1 MTKSYRIRT
10 TPGIDKNIRINVEQ
24 DFDLIEILSLKL
36 KQEDVYTRFCADYGV
51 VAGRVIANGGF
62 GVPNV
67 PISVFVPLTTE
78 DSLDPVIS
86 TLYPYKTLTDKN
98 EDGYRYNLLP
108 YVQENQGHTPTG
120 TFPDVNDLL
129 TRMEVLEVYEKYY
142 KYTVRTNDSGDF
154 MIVGV
159 PLGIQSVVM
168 DMDLS
173 NIGCFSQRPSDLVR
187 QGLGVDSQFAGSN
200 FKSSENLDSLPQIVN
215 QAKDVE
221 VASFWGETDI
231 CNVGITRVDFDLR
244 DIGVEI
250 QPQAIFMGSMF
261 STSEDDPLSVNCK
274 PKFDSGNLC
283 DLVSAAG
290 TVLALRQTIFNDSE
304 GFPIIE
310 EFKFEQGGKIIDDD
324 GTWLVEV
331 PMNLDYISTNEFG
344 EEIISNDPTIGI
356 PTKGKYRFRIQYQN
370 EDGNENSIMRADYL
384 VPNIKEYGWNSSSIN
399 GPYSPDL
406 QQKSYAFSL
415 DWKDYGEYV
424 QNANFTGFTQLGYQM
439 VQEAINCEDK
449 FFEFNFNRV
458 YTVASHI
465 DRWKWGYNR
474 ARHLGIKEITN
485 RECSTTT
492 NRFPVNDGVRNF
504 DFIFFLFNLLIT
516 VLSPVFIIVIIVLHI
531 LAYLYPIVVRFINKI
546 IAFINGVVYTICKVV
561 KALGG
566 DVNCNKESLTPLTEN
581 NPFKR
586 ISLPMI
592 SYPDCEAC
600 NCEDVN
606 MVNNVQFNPFDTLL
620 ISNGNFGQLINSNSL
635 SEYSNVTTFSGN
647 TTEGEN
653 NGLRQGLA
661 GYQYVSGAAAAGFI
675 DLDPKM
681 SKLPIVEV
689 PAQGGGFKYLG
700 DDVTLSQS
708 LNMANFR
715 KRYFDN
721 ENIIKT
727 TVNNS
732 PPGSNIP
739 QPSNSFTDSIL
750 MIVCDAGTLQLL
762 NAGDLVSFHNIANI
776 NDPNLT
782 GGTLNQFNNKKIT
795 GNTNPNQTSLIT
807 KTVTYITT
815 GGTSATATLKLRIT
829 GGTKTYDF
837 PAGNEYFQV
846 ITGGTAY
853 QFSGLTNFNNPNGL
867 LNKYLYNKSQR
878 VRYNEPIPVP
888 PGQTA
893 WYKKPFSF
901 YDNYQNQEIIFLTRG
916 VDPYTERQNIKYD
929 LSMLFGYGFNQGPI
943 VEGSYHLNIPI
954 QPTANSAINNLTWR
968 SGYVTPQ
975 THSVLNSQNA
985 PYYQPFSF
993 TLGAGSFTAF
1003 TNNVAKYYN
1012 STDKSRS
1019 TYTAFPGDVSTL
1031 QAYTSPAGVYSDIA
1045 CNGPQLGK
1053 STIGFQYGSSIVNA
1067 ANPGTTTYQWL
1078 ASNSTWAFRNNAEG
1092 QSVMGNYSVGT
1103 CQNVPAGIPC
1113 ANGNVGACENISTG
1127 GPSFFTTVA
1136 SIQTGQVLYTNVAC
1150 TIPVVGTINPI
1161 TNTYTWRVIQ
1171 YQAVNPQTGAPTW
1184 LVAIAAQIDSS
1195 GVVID
1200 LEVCQGTWQGVGGG
1214 GTQPACQTSPQGNI
1228 EGGTFFAGAEVQGT
1242 YMPLQAASR
1251 LSRVFS
1257 PAYHLDTL
1265 PNITMNS
1272 STRLLLRSDRLPT
1285 SDITEVSG
1293 NTSYSLHLN
1302 DNFLMYK
1309 LTETGD
1315 IIDLPVVALQP
1326 TDQTNNLQDL
1336 QDSGTGVSDAV
1347 LGSLACENMT
1357 LLSCY
1362 SGSGETFGVDDPCP
1376 ENFTGNIQKQRVRG
1390 GCYYFV
1396 QDELIKTIPDD
1407 IKYFVEWKA
1416 RFRFSFGACRG
1427 IISHVFQN
1435 NWVNGT
1441 LYAFSFRKKTVYD
1454 AVGNVKKYKFCGA
1467 NDGLL
1472 VPITT
1477 NQGPIY
1483 YDKSRFSFF
1492 YRSTPYD
1499 ATIGGF
1505 VGQKP
1510 RKRNPLNNQWVDAD
1524 YGGMN
1529 DKNLYFPTTIMDLGP
1544 RDQFAKEICLN
1555 PQLEGYLVD
1564 TMKSTSYNETSDI
1577 LLFFLL
1583 SRLLSTSF
1591 GQQLAGS
1598 GDASI
1603 NSLFSRTQDR
1613 IDGDVAQM
1621 FSINSEYGVLPFTDE
1636 FYDDNDIYLAP
1647 NTNDGPLI
1655 GALFS
1660 AITENRIMLT
1670 PGTITFGTTTQTV
1683 GYPKTQVVPMYKWK
1697 KDSNNIPQTILGS
1710 QDNDWW
1716 TTYDSNN
1723 KYYSVPYQQMAFSN
1737 TDYFQATNG
1746 PQKGYIYNYTN
1757 TGIPTFAPS
1766 NNQTSDRFVVGA
1778 PYHFYFGLGKGKTA
1792 LNRYITK
1799 YIIS

>member
-67 PISVFVPLTTE
+67 PISVFVPLTTQ
-78 DSLDPVIS
+78 DSSDPVIS
-86 TLYPYKTLTDKN
+86 TLYPYKALTDKN

-108 YVQENQGHTPTG
+108 YIQENQGHTPTG

-129 TRMEVLEVYEKYY
+129 TRTEVLEVYEKYY

-159 PLGIQSVVM
+159 PLGMQSVVM

-187 QGLGVDSQFAGSN
+187 QGLGVESQFAGSN
-200 FKSSENLDSLPQIVN
+200 FKSSENLDSLPQVVN

-261 STSEDDPLSVNCK
+261 STSEDDPLGVYCK
-274 PKFDSGNLC
+274 PTFDSGNLC
-283 DLVSAAG
+283 DLVSSQG
-290 TVLALRQTIFNDSE
+290 KILALRQTIYNDNE
-304 GFPIIE
+304 GFPVIE
-310 EFKFEQGGKIIDDD
+310 EHKFEQGGNIIDEN

-331 PMNLDYISTNEFG
+331 PMNLDYVSTNEFG
-344 EEIISNDPTIGI
+344 EDIFSNDPSIGI

-370 EDGNENSIMRADYL
+370 EDGNENSILRADYL
-384 VPNIKEYGWNSSSIN
+384 VPNIKEYGWNSGSIN
-399 GPYSPDL
+399 GPYSPEL

-415 DWKDYGEYV
+415 EWKDYGEYLT
-424 QNANFTGFTQLGYQM
+424 NANFTGFTQLGYQM
-439 VQEAINCEDK
+439 VQEAINCEDR
-449 FFEFNFNRV
+449 FFEFNYNRV

-474 ARHLGIKEITN
+474 SRHLGIKEITN

-516 VLSPVFIIVIIVLHI
+516 VLSPVFIIVIIILHVLAFI
-531 LAYLYPIVVRFINKI
+531 YPIVVRFINRI
-546 IAFINGVVYTICKVV
+546 IAYINGIIYSICNFVSN
-561 KALGG
+561 LGFN
-566 DVNCNKESLTPLTEN
+566 VTCNKETLEPLSEN

-600 NCEDVN
+600 NCEDTN
-606 MVNNVQFNPFDTLL
+606 MVTNTEFDPFAYLL
-620 ISNGNFGQLINSNSL
+620 VSNGNFGQLINSNSL
-635 SEYSNVTTFSGN
+635 NEFVPTLSGSSL
-647 TTEGEN
+647 N
-653 NGLRQGLA
+653 NGVKQGLS
-661 GYQYVSGAAAAGFI
+661 GYQYLSNAAVAGYI
-675 DLDPKM
+675 DLDPKLV
-681 SKLPIVEV
+681 KLPIVET
-689 PAQGGGFKYLG
+689 PNQGGGYKYLG

-715 KRYFDN
+715 RRYFDN

-750 MIVCDAGTLQLL
+750 MIVCDTGTLQILKT
-762 NAGDLVSFHNIANI
+762 GDLVSFHNISKL

-795 GNTNPNQTSLIT
+795 GSTNPNQTSLIT
-807 KTVTYITT
+807 KTVTFITT
-815 GGTSATATLKLRIT
+815 GGTSSTATLKLRIT

-846 ITGGTAY
+846 ITGGTAQ

-867 LNKYLYNKSQR
+867 LNKYLFNKSQR
-878 VRYNEPIPVP
+878 VKYNEVSPIP
-888 PGQTA
+888 PGQLA
-893 WYKKPFSF
+893 FYQKPFS
-901 YDNYQNQEIIFLTRG
+901 YYSNYQNQEIIFLSRG
-916 VDPYTERQNIKYD
+916 VDPYTEKQNIRYD
-929 LSMLFGYGFNQGPI
+929 LSMLFGYTFNQGPI
-943 VEGSYHLNIPI
+943 VEGGYHLNIPI
-954 QPTANSAINNLTWR
+954 QPTANTVINNSIWR
-968 SGYVTPQ
+968 SGYVSPQ
-975 THSVLNSQNA
+975 SHSVTNSQNA
-985 PYYQPFSF
+985 PYHQPFSF
-993 TLGAGSFTAF
+993 TVSPTSFTAF

-1019 TYTAFPGDVSTL
+1019 TYKAFSSDTTSL
-1031 QAYTSPAGVYSDIA
+1031 QSYTSPAGVYSDIA
-1045 CNGPQLGK
+1045 YNTPQLGK
-1053 STIGFQYGSSIVNA
+1053 STIGFQYGSTIVNA
-1067 ANPGTTTYQWL
+1067 SNPGTSTYTWL
-1078 ASNSTWAFRNNAEG
+1078 SSTATWAFKNNTEG
-1092 QSVMGNYSVGT
+1092 QSIIGAYVPGS

-1113 ANGNVGACENISTG
+1113 SNGNVGACENITTG
-1127 GPSFFTTVA
+1127 GPNFYTNVQ
-1136 SIQTGQVLYTNVAC
+1136 SIQTGQVFYTDPAL
-1150 TIPVVGTINPI
+1150 TIPVVGQINSL
-1161 TNTYTWRVIQ
+1161 TGVYMWRILQ
-1171 YQAVNPQTGAPTW
+1171 YQAVDPQTGAPTW
-1184 LVAIAAQIDSS
+1184 LVAIAVSINNI
-1195 GVVID
+1195 GVVTD
-1200 LEVCQGTWQGVGGG
+1200 LQICIGNWQGVGGNG
-1214 GTQPACQTSPQGNI
+1214 SQPPNLTSPQGNI
-1228 EGGTFFAGAEVQGT
+1228 EGGSFFAGAEIQGT
-1242 YMPLQAASR
+1242 AMPSQPTSR
-1251 LSRVFS
+1251 KSRVFS

-1272 STRLLLRSDRLPT
+1272 STKLLLRSDRLPT

-1302 DNFLMYK
+1302 NNFLIYK
-1309 LTETGD
+1309 LTEGGLVID
-1315 IIDLPVVALQP
+1315 IPVVSLQA
-1326 TDQTNNLQDL
+1326 TDTTNNLQDL
-1336 QDSGTGVSDAV
+1336 EDSGIGISNDV

-1362 SGSGETFGVDDPCP
+1362 SGSGENFGVDDPCP
-1376 ENFTGNIQKQRVRG
+1376 ENNPGNPQKQRVMG

-1407 IKYFVEWKA
+1407 IKYFIEWKA
-1416 RFRFSFGACRG
+1416 RFRFVFGACRG
-1427 IISHVFQN
+1427 VISHVFQN

-1441 LYAFSFRKKTVYD
+1441 LYAFSFRKKTIYD

-1467 NDGLL
+1467 NDSLL
-1472 VPITT
+1472 LPITQ

-1505 VGQKP
+1505 VGQQP
-1510 RKRNPLNNQWVDAD
+1510 RKKNVFGTWIDTD

-1529 DKNLYFPTTIMDLGP
+1529 DKNLFFPTTIMDLGP
-1544 RDQFAKEICLN
+1544 RDQFAKEICFN

-1564 TMKSTSYNETSDI
+1564 TIKSTSYNETGDI
-1577 LLFFLL
+1577 LLFFIL

-1591 GQQLAGS
+1591 GQQLTNS

-1603 NSLFSRTQDR
+1603 NTLFSRTQDR
-1613 IDGDVAQM
+1613 IDGDIAQM
-1621 FSINSEYGVLPFTDE
+1621 FSINSEYGVLPFTSE
-1636 FYDDNDIYLAP
+1636 FYDNNDIYLAP

-1660 AITENRIMLT
+1660 AITENRILLT
-1670 PGTITFGTTTQTV
+1670 PGTVTFGSTTQTV
-1683 GYPKTQVVPMYKWK
+1683 GYPKTQIVPMYKWK
-1697 KDSNNIPQTILGS
+1697 KDNNNIPQTILGS

-1723 KYYSVPYQQMAFSN
+1723 KYYSAPYQQMSFSN

-1757 TGIPTFAPS
+1757 TGIPTFNPS

-1778 PYHFYFGLGKGKTA
+1778 PYHFYFGLGKGKTS

-1799 YIIS
+1799 YIIP